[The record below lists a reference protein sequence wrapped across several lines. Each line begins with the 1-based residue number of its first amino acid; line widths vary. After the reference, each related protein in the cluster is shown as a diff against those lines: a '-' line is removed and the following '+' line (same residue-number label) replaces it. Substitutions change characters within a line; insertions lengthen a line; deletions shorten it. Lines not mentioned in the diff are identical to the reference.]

1 MESTAHMVTA
11 STVTKGT
18 GSEDTDMLHLAKIVN
33 CPRSNSRSSSREQTW
48 DRNTRNFKK
57 KGSRSTRT
65 ARVGKKAR
73 HPEEEKTQGKDSRG
87 T

>member
-1 MESTAHMVTA
+1 MESTAHMAAA

-33 CPRSNSRSSSREQTW
+33 CPRSNSRSSSRKQTW
-48 DRNTRNFKK
+48 GRDRDTRNFKK
-57 KGSRSTRT
+57 KGSRST
-65 ARVGKKAR
+65 GKKAR
-73 HPEEEKTQGKDSRG
+73 HPEQEKTQGKDSRG

>member
-1 MESTAHMVTA
+1 MESTAHMVAA

-33 CPRSNSRSSSREQTW
+33 CLRSNSRSSSREQTW
-48 DRNTRNFKK
+48 DRDRDTRNFKK
-57 KGSRSTRT
+57 KGSRST
-65 ARVGKKAR
+65 GKKAR
-73 HPEEEKTQGKDSRG
+73 HPEEKTQGKDSRG

>member
-18 GSEDTDMLHLAKIVN
+18 GSEDTEMLHLAKIVN

-48 DRNTRNFKK
+48 DRDTRNFKK
-57 KGSRSTRT
+57 KGSRST
-65 ARVGKKAR
+65 GKKAR
-73 HPEEEKTQGKDSRG
+73 HPEQEKTQGKDSRG